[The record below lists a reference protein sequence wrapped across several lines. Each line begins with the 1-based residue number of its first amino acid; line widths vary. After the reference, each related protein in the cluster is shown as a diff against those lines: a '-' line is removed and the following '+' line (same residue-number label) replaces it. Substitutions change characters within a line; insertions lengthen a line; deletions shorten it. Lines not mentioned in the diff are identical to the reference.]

1 MFIRDWNFFCVY
13 INYLLFNQKR
23 EKINE
28 ICISKLREKESSISL
43 NGHIPV
49 VYTAKNSEGPPREGA
64 SGVVTGPVPQET
76 TGVVQQQT
84 HEERD
89 VPDRQR
95 EQTVRNQQVFL
106 HSLRIYNIM
115 YILKRTVRN
124 QSWHRSVHTYHIKWP
139 MISS

>member
-1 MFIRDWNFFCVY
+1 M
-13 INYLLFNQKR
+13 
-23 EKINE
+23 
-28 ICISKLREKESSISL
+28 REKESSISL

-49 VYTAKNSEGPPREGA
+49 VYTTKNSEGPPREGA

-106 HSLRIYNIM
+106 HSLRIYVTCTLCIF
-115 YILKRTVRN
+115 
-124 QSWHRSVHTYHIKWP
+124 
-139 MISS
+139 

>member
-1 MFIRDWNFFCVY
+1 M
-13 INYLLFNQKR
+13 
-23 EKINE
+23 
-28 ICISKLREKESSISL
+28 REKESSISL

-89 VPDRQR
+89 VPDRER
-95 EQTVRNQQVFL
+95 ENNGSETNRC
-106 HSLRIYNIM
+106 S
-115 YILKRTVRN
+115 YILYIYITLC
-124 QSWHRSVHTYHIKWP
+124 IF
-139 MISS
+139 

>member
-1 MFIRDWNFFCVY
+1 M
-13 INYLLFNQKR
+13 
-23 EKINE
+23 
-28 ICISKLREKESSISL
+28 REKESSISL

-89 VPDRQR
+89 VPDRER
-95 EQTVRNQQVFL
+95 ERENNGSETNRC
-106 HSLRIYNIM
+106 S
-115 YILKRTVRN
+115 YILYVYITLC
-124 QSWHRSVHTYHIKWP
+124 IF
-139 MISS
+139 

>member
-1 MFIRDWNFFCVY
+1 M
-13 INYLLFNQKR
+13 FNQKR

-28 ICISKLREKESSISL
+28 IFISKLREKESSISL

-89 VPDRQR
+89 VPNR
-95 EQTVRNQQVFL
+95 ERENNGSETNRC
-106 HSLRIYNIM
+106 S
-115 YILKRTVRN
+115 YILYVYITLC
-124 QSWHRSVHTYHIKWP
+124 IF
-139 MISS
+139 

>member
-1 MFIRDWNFFCVY
+1 M
-13 INYLLFNQKR
+13 
-23 EKINE
+23 
-28 ICISKLREKESSISL
+28 REKESSISL

-95 EQTVRNQQVFL
+95 EQWVRNQQVFL
-106 HSLRIYNIM
+106 QSSRIYITLC
-115 YILKRTVRN
+115 IV
-124 QSWHRSVHTYHIKWP
+124 
-139 MISS
+139 

>member
-1 MFIRDWNFFCVY
+1 M
-13 INYLLFNQKR
+13 FNQKR

-89 VPDRQR
+89 VPDRER
-95 EQTVRNQQVFL
+95 ERTMGQKQTGVLTFFTY
-106 HSLRIYNIM
+106 IYNMYIM

>member
-1 MFIRDWNFFCVY
+1 M
-13 INYLLFNQKR
+13 
-23 EKINE
+23 
-28 ICISKLREKESSISL
+28 REKESSISL

-89 VPDRQR
+89 VPNR
-95 EQTVRNQQVFL
+95 ERENNGSETNRC
-106 HSLRIYNIM
+106 S
-115 YILKRTVRN
+115 YILYVYITLC
-124 QSWHRSVHTYHIKWP
+124 IF
-139 MISS
+139 

>member
-1 MFIRDWNFFCVY
+1 MSISTTYCLIRSV
-13 INYLLFNQKR
+13 K
-23 EKINE
+23 KINE

-89 VPDRQR
+89 VPDRETERTMGQKP
-95 EQTVRNQQVFL
+95 TGVLTFFT
-106 HSLRIYNIM
+106 
-115 YILKRTVRN
+115 YI
-124 QSWHRSVHTYHIKWP
+124 
-139 MISS
+139 

>member
-1 MFIRDWNFFCVY
+1 M
-13 INYLLFNQKR
+13 
-23 EKINE
+23 
-28 ICISKLREKESSISL
+28 
-43 NGHIPV
+43 
-49 VYTAKNSEGPPREGA
+49 
-64 SGVVTGPVPQET
+64 VTGPVPQET

-124 QSWHRSVHTYHIKWP
+124 QSWHSSIHTYHIKWP